1 MTELNGQWI
10 LNEDRALKALVS
22 GISVSDGD
30 STNRK
35 VGVWFG
41 QPDVEIQAQTYPY
54 ITIDLVDVYEATERA
69 HRNEIS
75 LWYKPDGGPEM
86 SPDKGYRTEY
96 PIPYDLIYQITT
108 YARHPYHDRKIIRDL
123 MKRMG
128 GRSHSLYIPEDDT
141 QRSMF
146 VLGHRKRDSTEDG
159 RRLFSNAYTVQIFS
173 ELLPRDIDFVQK
185 VREVRAG
192 FTDASFTLDFNQ

>member
-1 MTELNGQWI
+1 MTTEVNGQWI
-10 LNEDRALKALVS
+10 LNEDKALRNLLKDIVVTDR
-22 GISVSDGD
+22 IP
-30 STNRK
+30 TK
-35 VGVWFG
+35 VGVWYG
-41 QPDVEIQAQTYPY
+41 QPDVEIQEQSYPY
-54 ITIDLVDVYEATERA
+54 IVIDLIHADEAPERA
-69 HRNEIS
+69 HRNEIE
-75 LWYKPDGGPEM
+75 LWYRPDGAPKH
-86 SPDKGYRTEY
+86 SPDKGYKTEY
-96 PIPYDLIYQITT
+96 PIPYDLIYQVTT
-108 YARHPYHDRKIIRDL
+108 YARYPRHDRQIIRAI

-146 VLGHRKRDSTEDG
+146 IIGSQKRDRTEDA

-173 ELLPRDIDFVQK
+173 ELLPKDIDFVQK